1 MTVNLAWRDAM
12 TQAGREFTAAEQ
24 AEGWPQ
30 TMKPGQLARL
40 QRPYKNADRDGRAA
54 AAALR
59 NTLLDAC
66 ATGELDHTTTT
77 ERVISAVEADFSP
90 IPLAGIASRDWET
103 RGFEAANY
111 EHRSFL
117 GGTLRTAYTQP
128 AQYKDVTRH
137 HITAPAFAAWL
148 TAQGMEPSPH
158 VAAWFKA
165 RGVGCAP
172 AGENIKERNARWLL
186 KWDAESPTHSA
197 GSQARAIAAIVAT
210 EGVTES
216 TAKRGLQDANKARD
230 ERLRAGGV
238 HPIKHGKNTANDPFN
253 SVKKRSSKTR

>member
-12 TQAGREFTAAEQ
+12 TQAGGEFTAAEQ

-40 QRPYKNADRDGRAA
+40 QRPYKNADRAGRAA

-59 NTLLDAC
+59 DTLLNDC
-66 ATGELDHTTTT
+66 ATGEIEHSTTT
-77 ERVISAVEADFSP
+77 ERIQTAPQVRRTISP
-90 IPLAGIASRDWET
+90 GIASHDWET
-103 RGFEAANY
+103 RGFETANY

-117 GGTLRTAYTQP
+117 GGTLRTSYTQP

-137 HITAPAFAAWL
+137 HIAAPAFAAWL

-158 VAAWFKA
+158 VDAWFKA

-172 AGENIKERNARWLL
+172 AGESIEKRNARWLL
-186 KWDAESPTHSA
+186 KWDAECPTHSP
-197 GSQARAIAAIVAT
+197 GSQARAIAAIVAA
-210 EGVTES
+210 EGVTPA
-216 TAKRGLQDANKARD
+216 TAKRGLQDANKARA
-230 ERLRAGGV
+230 ESYRAGGV
-238 HPIKHGKNTANDPFN
+238 HPIKQGKNTANDPFN
-253 SVKKRSSKTR
+253 TVKKRSSKSR